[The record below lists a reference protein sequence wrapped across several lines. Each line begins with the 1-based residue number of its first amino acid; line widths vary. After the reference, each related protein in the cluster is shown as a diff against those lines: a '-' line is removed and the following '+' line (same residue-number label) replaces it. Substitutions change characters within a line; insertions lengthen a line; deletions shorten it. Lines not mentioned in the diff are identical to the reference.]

1 MVLNMKEL
9 KKETY
14 KTQRTTATDNEN
26 KILKALLPNPK
37 TFTELKNELKISH
50 TGLSKILDRL
60 ESTES
65 IKRMEYSKAYELTAK
80 GNKIVKAIPIIQD
93 SIEEILKGKHRYSN
107 EMGKFRLGYKGI
119 NFDILN
125 DIRVDPKLAKIF
137 ESIARDTFKE
147 LEAKIADIPDIVK
160 DKSVL
165 NGKMVLAI
173 TIDFEDMKKQFLN
186 RNNKQ
191 WKKLEIEWKNEE
203 KWSKLME
210 NGDSK

>member
-1 MVLNMKEL
+1 MKES

-60 ESTES
+60 ESKET

-80 GNKIVKAIPIIQD
+80 GQKIVKAIPIILD
-93 SIEEILKGKHRYSN
+93 SIEEILEGKHRYWN
-107 EMGKFRLGYKGI
+107 KMGKFRLGYKGI
-119 NFDILN
+119 SFDILN
-125 DIRVDPKLAKIF
+125 NICVDTKLVSVF
-137 ESIARDTFKE
+137 ESIIEESLKI
-147 LEAKIADIPDIVK
+147 LENKIADIPDIVENE
-160 DKSVL
+160 SLL
-165 NGKMVLAI
+165 NGKLVLAI
-173 TIDFEDMKKQFLN
+173 TMDFEDMKKQFLN

-191 WKKLEIEWKNEE
+191 WKKFAIEWKNED
-203 KWSKLME
+203 KWLKLFG
-210 NGDSK
+210 NGDSQ

>member
-1 MVLNMKEL
+1 M
-9 KKETY
+9 
-14 KTQRTTATDNEN
+14 
-26 KILKALLPNPK
+26 KALLPNPK

-137 ESIARDTFKE
+137 ESVARDTFKE

-165 NGKMVLAI
+165 NGKMVLAMSSPDQNSSI
-173 TIDFEDMKKQFLN
+173 MAV
-186 RNNKQ
+186 RN
-191 WKKLEIEWKNEE
+191 
-203 KWSKLME
+203 SP
-210 NGDSK
+210 GSPV

>member
-107 EMGKFRLGYKGI
+107 EMGKFRLGY
-119 NFDILN
+119 
-125 DIRVDPKLAKIF
+125 V
-137 ESIARDTFKE
+137 IA
-147 LEAKIADIPDIVK
+147 
-160 DKSVL
+160 
-165 NGKMVLAI
+165 G
-173 TIDFEDMKKQFLN
+173 
-186 RNNKQ
+186 
-191 WKKLEIEWKNEE
+191 
-203 KWSKLME
+203 
-210 NGDSK
+210 